1 MLQSRESQRDAWVTE
16 LMLKPLNTYFYILGL
31 CIQSAGLN
39 SNVSHREKARTKSKH
54 LNGRRPLDALR
65 GLGSVCGRT
74 RAAAVGHA
82 WEDAV
87 LLPHRQARSTAVER
101 AGRESLYSHEQPS
114 PPTRSRANQ
123 QTVEPPR

>member
-1 MLQSRESQRDAWVTE
+1 MLQSRESQRDAWLTE

-65 GLGSVCGRT
+65 GLGSVCGWT

-87 LLPHRQARSTAVER
+87 LPPHRQARRVPAAPLWRGQGGNHFTLTSSPA
-101 AGRESLYSHEQPS
+101 HQPEAELIS
-114 PPTRSRANQ
+114 KL
-123 QTVEPPR
+123 